1 MLDLARF
8 GLSTDTFTVKP
19 SPLVAVNPRA
29 VRILSLAD
37 FQFYHEIPVV

>member
-8 GLSTDTFTVKP
+8 GLSTDTFQVKP
-19 SPLVAVNPRA
+19 SPLVAVNSRA
-29 VRILSLAD
+29 VWFLSLAD